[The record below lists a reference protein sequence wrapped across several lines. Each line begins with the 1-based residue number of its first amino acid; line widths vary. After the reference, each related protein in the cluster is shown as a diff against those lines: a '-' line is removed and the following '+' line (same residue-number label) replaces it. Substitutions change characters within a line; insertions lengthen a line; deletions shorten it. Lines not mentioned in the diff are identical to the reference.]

1 MAIQCCTRPASH
13 GSGLTLLVGAPMQE
27 HEYRLTLSGHP
38 RQVVAR
44 RLRCIGMYV
53 GGALRTRRTHDERAE
68 HNPEDGSHAVAILDH
83 VLCAASHPTGVAL
96 IDEGGRVNAFLR
108 VVQLETADGITF
120 HACFCFAAEDLYQ
133 ETDIR
138 TLYDDDRESYA
149 KIRVARDYTPEPRD
163 PRGPPDFS
171 DSDIASLPDQV
182 WAAFT
187 AADLA
192 TALIYGGVSDY
203 G

>member
-1 MAIQCCTRPASH
+1 
-13 GSGLTLLVGAPMQE
+13 MQE

-133 ETDIR
+133 ETEIR
-138 TLYDDDRESYA
+138 TLYDDDRQG
-149 KIRVARDYTPEPRD
+149 ILRQDPRRQEVHPRAQR